1 MPHFQQLL
9 STRNL
14 LMLRF
19 VSALFSPPPLLLVLL
34 FLLFFFLLF
43 SFFFSVFFNCGWLIV
58 YCDWSPE
65 NNVTVL
71 ACSEAGKQRPAI
83 ITTIIRNKKNAPQT
97 SATYPTTLPPP
108 ISLPSATMCS
118 SHVHLIVL
126 RGKHFAVRQRPSWLS
141 ALSDICTLWKSA
153 FVFHAKCSR
162 SRMFS
167 HLLTDHLPHFLTP
180 SASGRGTKAK
190 ECLLFRSTRQLRP
203 SMSIPLISQV
213 LATSTS
219 A

>member
-34 FLLFFFLLF
+34 FLLFFF
-43 SFFFSVFFNCGWLIV
+43 FSVFFNCGWLFV

-108 ISLPSATMCS
+108 PPPICLPSATMCS

-180 SASGRGTKAK
+180 SASGRSTKAK

>member
-43 SFFFSVFFNCGWLIV
+43 SFFFSVFFNCGWLFV

-97 SATYPTTLPPP
+97 FATYPTTLPPY
-108 ISLPSATMCS
+108 LPSVCHNVQLPCAPY
-118 SHVHLIVL
+118 
-126 RGKHFAVRQRPSWLS
+126 RFAWQ
-141 ALSDICTLWKSA
+141 A
-153 FVFHAKCSR
+153 FC
-162 SRMFS
+162 
-167 HLLTDHLPHFLTP
+167 
-180 SASGRGTKAK
+180 SASTSK
-190 ECLLFRSTRQLRP
+190 
-203 SMSIPLISQV
+203 
-213 LATSTS
+213 LAFSVV
-219 A
+219 

>member
-43 SFFFSVFFNCGWLIV
+43 SFFFSVFFNCGWLFV

-97 SATYPTTLPPP
+97 SATYPTTLPPLSP
-108 ISLPSATMCS
+108 FRLPQCAAPMCTLSFCVASILQCVNVQVGSQRCLIFARCGKALLFSTLSAVAAECSLTYLPTISLTS
-118 SHVHLIVL
+118 S
-126 RGKHFAVRQRPSWLS
+126 
-141 ALSDICTLWKSA
+141 
-153 FVFHAKCSR
+153 
-162 SRMFS
+162 
-167 HLLTDHLPHFLTP
+167 LPHSF
-180 SASGRGTKAK
+180 SEWAWH
-190 ECLLFRSTRQLRP
+190 
-203 SMSIPLISQV
+203 
-213 LATSTS
+213 
-219 A
+219 

>member
-43 SFFFSVFFNCGWLIV
+43 SFFFSVFFNCGWLFV

-97 SATYPTTLPPP
+97 SATYPTTLPPSP
-108 ISLPSATMCS
+108 FRLPQCAAPMCTLSFCVASILQCVNVQVGSQRCLIFARCGKALLFSTQSAVAAECSLTYLPTISLTS
-118 SHVHLIVL
+118 S
-126 RGKHFAVRQRPSWLS
+126 
-141 ALSDICTLWKSA
+141 
-153 FVFHAKCSR
+153 
-162 SRMFS
+162 
-167 HLLTDHLPHFLTP
+167 LPHSL
-180 SASGRGTKAK
+180 SEWAWH
-190 ECLLFRSTRQLRP
+190 
-203 SMSIPLISQV
+203 
-213 LATSTS
+213 
-219 A
+219 